1 MLQGFEVGSR
11 ISFLG
16 LYEVVRKVAAD
27 NARTWDLNSRVEL
40 ESEGFA
46 ATLAGLR
53 SHIMD

>member
-46 ATLAGLR
+46 ATLAGLP